1 MIGSWERVAFAFR
14 CFLSILF
21 RAEIP
26 DDIAQKLVKSVG
38 PVSAPAAAPSVPRL
52 KEVQPPAQPSSP
64 AEFDRAVQMLALL
77 QRDGRLIDFLAEN
90 VSAYPDVQLGAAVR
104 TIHDTCRQVLDQ
116 YVKLEPILDSEED
129 QPVTVQAGFDA
140 AAIKLIGNVTGEPP
154 VRGLLRH
161 KGWRVK
167 EVSLP
172 PLPQAGRM
180 VVAPA
185 EVELS

>member
-1 MIGSWERVAFAFR
+1 MNGFWERVVFAFR

-21 RAEIP
+21 RTEIP
-26 DDIAQKLVKSVG
+26 NDIAQKLVKPAV
-38 PVSAPAAAPSVPRL
+38 PVSPAPAAAPSVSRP
-52 KEVQPPAQPSSP
+52 KEVQPPARE
-64 AEFDRAVQMLALL
+64 EFDRAVQMLALL

-116 YVKLEPILDSEED
+116 YLKLEPILDSEED
-129 QPVTVQAGFDA
+129 QPVTVEAGFDPA
-140 AAIKLIGNVTGEPP
+140 AVKLIGNVTGEPP

-167 EVSLP
+167 EVNLP
-172 PLPQAGRM
+172 PLPQSTGRM
-180 VVAPA
+180 VIAPA
-185 EVELS
+185 EVELL